1 MSKLNFSSYQ
11 SKALKSAVY
20 PNRGKN
26 IVYPVLGMNGEAG
39 EVAEKVKKILRDK
52 NGQWSEEDREAIK
65 KEIGDVLW
73 YCAAAADEFGLDLQ
87 DVAETNIDKLTNR
100 LKNNTIHGEGDDR

>member
-1 MSKLNFSSYQ
+1 MNFNEYQ
-11 SKALKSAVY
+11 HKALRSAVY

-52 NGQWSEEDREAIK
+52 DGIWTKEDQEEIK

-73 YCAAAADEFGLDLQ
+73 YCAAAAKEFDLNLQ
-87 DVAETNIDKLTNR
+87 DVAEANIDKLEDR
-100 LKNNTIHGEGDDR
+100 LKRNKIHGNGDNR

>member
-1 MSKLNFSSYQ
+1 MNFNSYQ
-11 SKALKSAVY
+11 HKALKSAVY
-20 PNRGKN
+20 PNRGNN

-52 NGQWSEEDREAIK
+52 EGKWTEEDREEIK

-73 YCAAAADEFGLDLQ
+73 YCAATASEFGLDLQ
-87 DVAETNIDKLTNR
+87 GVAEANIIKLHDR
-100 LKNNTIHGEGDDR
+100 LKRNKIHGSGDNR

>member
-1 MSKLNFSSYQ
+1 MNFNSYQ
-11 SKALKSAVY
+11 HKALRSAVY

-52 NGQWSEEDREAIK
+52 DGIWTKEDQEEIK

-73 YCAAAADEFGLDLQ
+73 YCAAAAKEFDLNLQ
-87 DVAETNIDKLTNR
+87 DVAEANIDKLEDR
-100 LKNNTIHGEGDDR
+100 LKRNKIHGNGDNR

>member
-1 MSKLNFSSYQ
+1 MNFSAYQ
-11 SKALKSAVY
+11 YKALRSAVY

-52 NGQWSEEDREAIK
+52 NGVWTKEDQEEIK

-73 YCAAAADEFGLDLQ
+73 YCAAAAKEFGLNLQ
-87 DVAETNIDKLTNR
+87 DVAEANIDKLKDR
-100 LKNNTIHGEGDDR
+100 LKRNKIHGNGDNR

>member
-1 MSKLNFSSYQ
+1 MNFNSYQ
-11 SKALKSAVY
+11 HKALESAVY
-20 PNRGKN
+20 PNRGNN

-52 NGQWSEEDREAIK
+52 DGQWTEEDKEEIK

-73 YCAAAADEFGLDLQ
+73 YCAAAASEFGLNLQ
-87 DVAETNIDKLTNR
+87 EVAEANIDKLHDR
-100 LKNNTIHGEGDDR
+100 LKRNKIYGNGDNR